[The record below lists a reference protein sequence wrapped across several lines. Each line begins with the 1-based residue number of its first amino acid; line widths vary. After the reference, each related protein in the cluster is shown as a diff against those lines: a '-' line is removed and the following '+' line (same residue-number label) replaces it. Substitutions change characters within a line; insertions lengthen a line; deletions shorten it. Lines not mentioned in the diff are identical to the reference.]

1 MHPVVNDYLNGAV
14 PIPPNPAD
22 KYQGNTI
29 RKLKNEKVDKNG
41 NPVQMRSVSETKS
54 AQKNNG

>member
-22 KYQGNTI
+22 KY
-29 RKLKNEKVDKNG
+29 
-41 NPVQMRSVSETKS
+41 
-54 AQKNNG
+54 